1 MQVFFFGRGGDG
13 HTLNKYGQVW
23 PEISQDF
30 ILFHL

>member
-1 MQVFFFGRGGDG
+1 MQVFFGGGGG

>member
-1 MQVFFFGRGGDG
+1 MQVFFGGGGNG

>member
-1 MQVFFFGRGGDG
+1 MQVFFLGGGDG

-30 ILFHL
+30 ILFYL

>member
-1 MQVFFFGRGGDG
+1 MQVFFWGGDG